1 MVKKRTNPVKERLK
15 EFIASLGISEREFC
29 RKIGVSSA
37 YVESIKQSVSPKVMQ
52 TISIHYP
59 ELNPVWLY
67 PELNPV
73 WLLLGKEQMI
83 KAGDEKPE
91 ANQQGGVLPSEML
104 AELLVEARN
113 EKAWL
118 RTENERLTSVVESQQ
133 ETISEL
139 TKALKKAVAQ
149 QGDDATCAAVG

>member
-1 MVKKRTNPVKERLK
+1 MVKEKRTNPVKERLK

-52 TISIHYP
+52 TIGIH
-59 ELNPVWLY
+59 Y

-104 AELLVEARN
+104 AELLVEART

-118 RTENERLTSVVESQQ
+118 RSENERLTSIVESQQ
-133 ETISEL
+133 QTIAEL
-139 TKALKKAVAQ
+139 TREIKKATARTE
-149 QGDDATCAAVG
+149 GDATCAAAG

>member
-1 MVKKRTNPVKERLK
+1 
-15 EFIASLGISEREFC
+15 
-29 RKIGVSSA
+29 
-37 YVESIKQSVSPKVMQ
+37 
-52 TISIHYP
+52 
-59 ELNPVWLY
+59 
-67 PELNPV
+67 
-73 WLLLGKEQMI
+73 MI
-83 KAGDEKPE
+83 KDGDEKPE

-149 QGDDATCAAVG
+149 TGEDAICAAVG